1 MKRDLLIGTSN
12 GGSKPHPGSS
22 SSQSGGVPFRK
33 RCWTVAGD
41 YLSPEGPI
49 IRAASS
55 KSEATDRQLVW
66 STIFSASLSFSTG
79 NRRMGWHALDSRHR
93 PPDNAALQRGH
104 PFAVSVLSV
113 SLSPLPS
120 VPLRIVAPDSC
131 LALPSRL
138 PSGLDF
144 LSRSLYTIVT
154 LFCFLTPFS
163 DSDAMPLYY
172 LVSFTLS
179 EISCSCCSV
188 SPHNCDE
195 AHVLHPSIHPLAR
208 LGEDGHQL

>member
-1 MKRDLLIGTSN
+1 MKRDPLIGTSN
-12 GGSKPHPGSS
+12 GGSKPILVPSTL
-22 SSQSGGVPFRK
+22 QSGGVPFRK
-33 RCWTVAGD
+33 RCWAVAGD

-93 PPDNAALQRGH
+93 PPDNAALQRCY
-104 PFAVSVLSV
+104 PLLSLV
-113 SLSPLPS
+113 CLSLSPLPS
-120 VPLRIVAPDSC
+120 VPLRIVAPESC

-144 LSRSLYTIVT
+144 LSQSLYTIVP
-154 LFCFLTPFS
+154 LFVF
-163 DSDAMPLYY
+163 
-172 LVSFTLS
+172 
-179 EISCSCCSV
+179 
-188 SPHNCDE
+188 
-195 AHVLHPSIHPLAR
+195 
-208 LGEDGHQL
+208 

>member
-12 GGSKPHPGSS
+12 GGSKSHPGSS

-33 RCWTVAGD
+33 RCWAVAGD

-113 SLSPLPS
+113 SLSLRCRRFPCESLP
-120 VPLRIVAPDSC
+120 RILV
-131 LALPSRL
+131 LPFRRDYL
-138 PSGLDF
+138 LDLISF
-144 LSRSLYTIVT
+144 PNHCT
-154 LFCFLTPFS
+154 LL
-163 DSDAMPLYY
+163 
-172 LVSFTLS
+172 
-179 EISCSCCSV
+179 
-188 SPHNCDE
+188 
-195 AHVLHPSIHPLAR
+195 
-208 LGEDGHQL
+208 